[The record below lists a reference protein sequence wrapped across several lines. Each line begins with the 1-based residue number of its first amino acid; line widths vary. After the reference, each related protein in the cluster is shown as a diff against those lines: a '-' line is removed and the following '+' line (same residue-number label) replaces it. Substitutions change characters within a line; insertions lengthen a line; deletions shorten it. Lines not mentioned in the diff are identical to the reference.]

1 MRKRTLAREL
11 AMQILYQVD
20 VTHDASKTAIDNFW
34 ASSILKDTDES
45 VKAFSLRLVSGVIAN
60 IEEIDKKITEYAQ
73 NWKLERMA
81 IVDRN
86 IMRLGCFELV
96 YCEDIPAKV
105 SINEAVDLRSF
116 QAQNPAN
123 SSMLS
128 SIRSSLRR
136 RSEVCR
142 FTFTHQLFRRDLHSG
157 RISKKFFKLRALCHL
172 YN

>member
-1 MRKRTLAREL
+1 
-11 AMQILYQVD
+11 MQILYQVD

-105 SINEAVDLRSF
+105 SINEAVDL
-116 QAQNPAN
+116 A
-123 SSMLS
+123 
-128 SIRSSLRR
+128 
-136 RSEVCR
+136 
-142 FTFTHQLFRRDLHSG
+142 
-157 RISKKFFKLRALCHL
+157 KKFSGAESGKFVNAILDKVKPKEKK
-172 YN
+172 